1 MEKQIQKIN
10 IMIIIA
16 YIIFVLPYISQKN
29 LLIFGNIFLRL
40 LFIGIIIIAAIY
52 DTLLSIL
59 LAVAFLFTHIK
70 YQKINENFLT
80 KEEKEQIDKFINNK

>member
-10 IMIIIA
+10 IMIIIV
-16 YIIFVLPYISQKN
+16 YIILVLPYISQKN
-29 LLIFGNIFLRL
+29 LLIFGNVFLRV
-40 LFIGIIIIAAIY
+40 LFIGIIVLAGIY
-52 DTLLSIL
+52 DTLLAIL

-80 KEEKEQIDKFINNK
+80 KEERAKIDQFINEK